1 VSDEDK
7 IIEELKDRLDEKE
20 DNTTSWGK
28 LDLQAQPILAVDA
41 IIRYRDEG
49 FVLIKRRFSP
59 FQGFWALPGGIVNY
73 GEAVPDALKREIKE
87 ETNLNIEIIRLID
100 IYSNPNRDP
109 RGHVISICYLC
120 KAIGG
125 KLKATSDAEAIK
137 IFSISEIKD
146 LKLAFDHMKMF
157 ENSGVLD

>member
-73 GEAVPDALKREIKE
+73 GEAVPDAL
-87 ETNLNIEIIRLID
+87 
-100 IYSNPNRDP
+100 
-109 RGHVISICYLC
+109 
-120 KAIGG
+120 
-125 KLKATSDAEAIK
+125 
-137 IFSISEIKD
+137 
-146 LKLAFDHMKMF
+146 
-157 ENSGVLD
+157 